1 MKSLPQL
8 TLSKIE
14 RRMSK
19 KLNKQSISQQQQ
31 QCSVKLEFQV
41 MRRVKKQ
48 AWLQNP
54 RKIMMLKIL
63 MKTLISLSQKT
74 LINRQNNRVNYYE
87 ATYLTKLDRQ
97 KRVKGLAKTVATN
110 SGINPKKNKNP
121 NNKHFQIY
129 HLLKKMLEGTVLT
142 SWPYLQAMSKTT
154 MVKNSRNLNYLGW
167 LTEKA
172 MQPRV

>member
-87 ATYLTKLDRQ
+87 ATYLIKLDRQ
-97 KRVKGLAKTVATN
+97 KRVKGLAKMVATN
-110 SGINPKKNKNP
+110 SGINPKKNQNP

-142 SWPYLQAMSKTT
+142 SWQYLQAMSKTT
-154 MVKNSRNLNYLGW
+154 MVKNSRNLNY
-167 LTEKA
+167 
-172 MQPRV
+172 